1 MTLGVTT
8 PNGRWSPISTLG
20 CYQRSRRSRRYRE
33 GTIWSFPAR
42 VTRSPGI
49 SRCTEKFTRETRF
62 PSFRR
67 SRNYR
72 RYQEA
77 MSNDDHRN

>member
-62 PSFRR
+62 PSFPPFPKLPPLPRGHE
-67 SRNYR
+67 
-72 RYQEA
+72 Q
-77 MSNDDHRN
+77 